1 MGEYTQLL
9 DEQVLFILSHVP
21 QKILNLV
28 HQIEE
33 LMQPFIGLKGIN
45 V

>member
-1 MGEYTQLL
+1 
-9 DEQVLFILSHVP
+9 
-21 QKILNLV
+21 LV

-45 V
+45 VWVHLLF